1 MAEVNLIE
9 NSKSKNVLHYF
20 RSQTALFTI
29 ACLPET
35 LILADQAS
43 INSHIDKFAIASSSG
58 KPPNRD
64 NYKAQV
70 AAIDAPGSASYNLD
84 VANRA
89 AEMDNSFSFV
99 TSDDG
104 DYLNFYFDDVEVETL
119 ADFNNDTGFSKATK
133 LRFNIIEPYSLSGF
147 LQALQL
153 GALKASYVSYI
164 SAPYV
169 LRINFMG
176 YPDWKDD
183 GAPMLIEPASRY
195 FIFRFTEVSVKSD
208 ESGTKYY
215 CKAVPLNEYAFGQ
228 ANKLLSNVTVEGDT
242 VGKILEDFFNTIND
256 LSKYCIGFPPTPSDT
271 YEILFPTIESDGTID
286 ESKKNDI
293 YKALVADPKTDNVNY
308 TYLNPVAAMADAGPP
323 TKKNAAKVVST
334 IFNAGAN
341 IHDCIAGVIR
351 DSEWVTKHIIK
362 DLKIDSA
369 GMVSYFNVT
378 CTVVPKGWD
387 ERLAR
392 PKYIYK
398 FKVIPHRIHY
408 SRIPQFANKL
418 ISTSQLR
425 KHVRRTYEY
434 LYQGQNLD
442 VLRFDLNFNYMYF
455 QAIAPNAGV
464 QEVSQGSSAAA
475 STDASG
481 PNAKE
486 NFSSQA
492 SIRSS
497 NGNVIAS
504 GIDTKQLSIG
514 FAGQNTRAGTD
525 RDPYITLAK
534 KLHAAILEN
543 VSQSQLELEIL
554 GDPYYLSH
562 QGMNNFK
569 PQADSSAL
577 GMTKSGDMDFQTGE
591 IYIEIKFRN
600 PVDIN
605 PKTGFMTFSNDI
617 TTYSGIYRIKTVVSR
632 FTNGMFTQVLQLLK
646 VERQADDEYA
656 PNSVDPKGYDTA
668 LGSGGIYQDIAE
680 LNKLITESV
689 IVKKLP
695 GLKIN

>member
-9 NSKSKNVLHYF
+9 TSKSKNVLHYF
-20 RSQTALFTI
+20 RSQTALFTM
-29 ACLPET
+29 ACLPES

-58 KPPNRD
+58 KQPNQD
-64 NYKAQV
+64 NYAAQV
-70 AAIDAPGSASYNLD
+70 DAINAPGSASYNL
-84 VANRA
+84 A
-89 AEMDNSFSFV
+89 AADRTAGMADSFSFV

-133 LRFNIIEPYSLSGF
+133 LKFNIIEPYSLSGF

-183 GAPMLIEPASRY
+183 STPMLIEPASRY

-242 VGKILEDFFNTIND
+242 VGKILEDFFDKINY
-256 LSKYCIGFPPTPSDT
+256 LSKYSVWLGTPATADT
-271 YEILFPTIESDGTID
+271 YKILFPTIESDGTID
-286 ESKKNDI
+286 EDKKNDI
-293 YKALVADPKTDNVNY
+293 WKARVADPKIDNVNY
-308 TYLNPVAAMADAGPP
+308 IYLNPVDGPP
-323 TKKNAAKVVST
+323 TKTNAAKVVST
-334 IFNAGAN
+334 IFNGGAN
-341 IHDCIAGVIR
+341 IHDCIAGIIR

-362 DLKIDSA
+362 ELKIDSA
-369 GMVSYFNVT
+369 GMISYFNVT
-378 CTVVPKGWD
+378 CTVIPNGWD
-387 ERLAR
+387 EGLAR
-392 PKYIYK
+392 PKYIYT

-455 QAIAPNAGV
+455 QAIAPNSGV
-464 QEVSQGSSAAA
+464 QGVSQGSSAPA

-481 PNAKE
+481 PQTKE
-486 NFSSQA
+486 NFASQSS
-492 SIRSS
+492 IISS
-497 NGNVIAS
+497 NGNVISS
-504 GIDTKQLSIG
+504 GIDTKQLSMAS
-514 FAGQNTRAGTD
+514 AGQNTRAGTD

-534 KLHAAILEN
+534 KLHTAILEN

-600 PVDIN
+600 PVDID
-605 PKTGFMTFSNDI
+605 PKTGFMTFSDDI

-646 VERQADDEYA
+646 VERQADDKSA
-656 PNSVDPKGYDTA
+656 PNSVDPKGVDTA
-668 LGSGGIYQDIAE
+668 AVSGISNDIATI
-680 LNKLITESV
+680 NKLITESV
-689 IVKKLP
+689 IVKKIP
-695 GLKIN
+695 GLNIN